1 MNSYTGNCGLGF
13 GDTDAKLAIRYN
25 GYRSG
30 DSTETTINTWQDPD
44 FLSGNTTVIKSPVC
58 RN

>member
-30 DSTETTINTWQDPD
+30 DSTKTTINTWQDPV
-44 FLSGNTTVIKSPVC
+44 FLSGND
-58 RN
+58 RY